1 MNFKG
6 QHIGNFLTFLAGL
19 IILAHAVVPH
29 HHHSEITHSPE
40 EESLCESPVQEK
52 QTSEQNDSHCHAFNI
67 LASDYSITT
76 SSNQTKSDYFN
87 FFTVGIFAQT
97 YFSPVKTIT
106 STFFDHQAILIKQF
120 FVTAQS
126 LRAPPVN
133 A

>member
-1 MNFKG
+1 MNIKG

-40 EESLCESPVQEK
+40 EESICESPVQEK

-67 LASDYSITT
+67 LASDYSITA

-97 YFSPVKTIT
+97 YFSPVKTYA
-106 STFFDHQAILIKQF
+106 STFFGNQSIFIKQLF
-120 FVTAQS
+120 FSAHS
-126 LRAPPVN
+126 LRAPPVI